1 MSNTIITPTMIARE
15 ALFQLKNNC
24 VMANL
29 VHRAY
34 EKEWQGGV
42 KPGSTI
48 SIRKPVKF
56 VATDGATLTKQDV
69 SESSLSMVA
78 NNQKHVGWEFSSQEL
93 SLSIQE
99 YSERYI
105 VPAIIALANK
115 VDTDLCGLYTDTY
128 LTTGTDGTAPS
139 TFSDLADAAQLLDE
153 HSVPQ
158 QMRCAVFN
166 PAAHWSIADGLKG
179 VFQPSLVDDIL
190 RHAALGRI
198 AGFEIL
204 QDQNIVT
211 HTAGLAA
218 DSTPLVEGASQT
230 GAAIVSDG
238 WEISTLVLEKGD
250 IITFAGCFDV
260 NPVSR
265 ESLGYLKQF
274 VVTAD
279 ATSDGSGDLTIAISP
294 AIVTASTAYKNVT
307 ASPTNGG
314 VITIVNNGGTSL
326 ADSTIHSAN
335 MCFHKNAFAL
345 AMVPMVMPDGATFKA
360 QETADGFS
368 IRVIKAFDIA
378 NDTEIIRLDILYA
391 KTTIYPD
398 LAVRLRG

>member
-1 MSNTIITPTMIARE
+1 MSNTLITPSIIARE

-42 KPGSTI
+42 KPGATI

-56 VATDGATLTKQDV
+56 VATDGATLTKQAV
-69 SESSLSMVA
+69 SEASLSMVA

-93 SLSIQE
+93 SLTIQE

-105 VPAIIALANK
+105 VPAIIALANQ
-115 VDTDLCGLYTDTY
+115 VDTDLTGLYTDTFM
-128 LTTGTDGTAPS
+128 TTGTDGTAPS
-139 TFSDLADAAQLLDE
+139 TFKDLADAAQLLDE
-153 HSVPQ
+153 HAVPQ

-166 PAAHWSIADGLKG
+166 PAAHWAIADGLKG

-204 QDQNIVT
+204 QDQNIAT

-218 DSTPLVEGASQT
+218 DSTPLVNGATQT
-230 GAAIVSDG
+230 GATIVSNG
-238 WEISTLVLEKGD
+238 WESTTLVLKEGD
-250 IITFAGCFDV
+250 IITFAGCNDV

-265 ESLGYLKQF
+265 VDTGYLKQF

-279 ATSDGSGDLTIAISP
+279 STSTGADLTIPISP
-294 AIVTASTAYKNVT
+294 AIVTAATAYKNCT

-314 VITIVNNGGTSL
+314 AISIVNNGGSTL
-326 ADSTIHSAN
+326 ADSTTHSAN
-335 MCFHKNAFAL
+335 LCFHKNAFAL

-368 IRVIKAFDIA
+368 IRVIKDYDIA